1 MTCVPSTRPE
11 PTPATARHPSADVT
25 FQAEEPRASRSRKPL
40 VALGVAILVVAMA
53 VAGYLAGRDG
63 RPVAPAAAVVQP
75 VSATLG
81 TEAAAALE
89 RVRQLEERLQALEA
103 EKAAAGAQA
112 AAEARQNVEAQAAAR
127 GRRADP
133 LAVARAQ
140 EEARHRAEAEQERRS
155 RAEQLRLQAEQRLAE
170 EQLVEERRRN
180 ETARAL
186 AAAATAPVPATT
198 PAPAP
203 PVTPPPPSPIA
214 VGALVE
220 LDDPG
225 VIAPVLDR
233 AFPPTYPPVALRQR
247 LEGTV
252 QLNVLVDET
261 GNVVDTQIVAG
272 AGGRSGL
279 NEAAVSSLRRRK
291 YHPATQD
298 GVPVKVW
305 MRVRVQFRL
314 P

>member
-1 MTCVPSTRPE
+1 
-11 PTPATARHPSADVT
+11 
-25 FQAEEPRASRSRKPL
+25 
-40 VALGVAILVVAMA
+40 
-53 VAGYLAGRDG
+53 
-63 RPVAPAAAVVQP
+63 
-75 VSATLG
+75 
-81 TEAAAALE
+81 
-89 RVRQLEERLQALEA
+89 
-103 EKAAAGAQA
+103 
-112 AAEARQNVEAQAAAR
+112 
-127 GRRADP
+127 
-133 LAVARAQ
+133 
-140 EEARHRAEAEQERRS
+140 
-155 RAEQLRLQAEQRLAE
+155 
-170 EQLVEERRRN
+170 
-180 ETARAL
+180 
-186 AAAATAPVPATT
+186 
-198 PAPAP
+198 
-203 PVTPPPPSPIA
+203 VTPPPPSPIA

-233 AFPPTYPPVALRQR
+233 AFPPTYPPVALRQG

-291 YHPATQD
+291 YHPATRD

-305 MRVRVQFRL
+305 MPVRVQFRL